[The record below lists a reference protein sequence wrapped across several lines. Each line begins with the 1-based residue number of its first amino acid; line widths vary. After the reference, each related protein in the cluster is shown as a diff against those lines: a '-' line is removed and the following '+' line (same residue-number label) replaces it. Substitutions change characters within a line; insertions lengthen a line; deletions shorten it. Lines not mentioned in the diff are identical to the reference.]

1 MIQITSGR
9 QLKEVREELGIN
21 RSQFARLCGRDRSS
35 IDRYETGVLPPI
47 PAVTRYLEM
56 LYEAVRPLQL
66 RRAELETELAEIK
79 VRLNHLLGPRE
90 IEGASPDN
98 SEAA

>member
-66 RRAELETELAEIK
+66 RRAELETELA
-79 VRLNHLLGPRE
+79 LLGPRE